1 MATSLIT
8 MFNRLPIY
16 SKPKEPTIGL
26 RIGNPVLIETT
37 NPDLPTIPIEP
48 RYDHFGNLVTMSSD
62 SPMPAPPPKISSR
75 TALFSGELGK
85 QLPALPQ

>member
-1 MATSLIT
+1 

-16 SKPKEPTIGL
+16 NKPKESAIGL
-26 RIGNPVLIETT
+26 RIGNPVLIGTT

-48 RYDHFGNLVTMSSD
+48 RYDHFGNLVTMPSG
-62 SPMPAPPPKISSR
+62 SPVSAPPPRISSR
-75 TALFSGELGK
+75 SAGFGGELEK